1 MTPRDIALACGPPVL
16 WALCYVFAKPAI
28 NHFPPLFMVGLAYAV
43 SGLVLL
49 RQAWR
54 SKTRP
59 WAMFAIAA
67 FGGAIQSSLI
77 FKGLVGLPAST
88 AILAVQSQVPFA
100 ILSAWLLCGERP
112 GMRRIVGVAVVFGG
126 ILLIAGAPEAA
137 PAVGHL
143 LAVLLGTLSWG
154 ISQALVRIF
163 GRDDGPATIGALTLY
178 AAPQMLLA
186 SYILERGQLDSLKTS
201 TPDVWLA
208 VLVLAIG
215 GYVVAYSIW
224 YGLMQRYRVD
234 QVTPFALL
242 MPVVGVIAG
251 ALILGEHISLAS
263 ILGGLVVLGGLA
275 FAIMP
280 PAPDGRAQ
288 S

>member
-1 MTPRDIALACGPPVL
+1 MAPRDIALACGPPVL

-28 NHFPPLFMVGLAYAV
+28 VHFPPLFMVGLAYAI

-59 WAMFAIAA
+59 LAMFAIAA

-100 ILSAWLLCGERP
+100 ILSAWLICGERP
-112 GMRRIVGVAVVFGG
+112 GIRRWIGVAIVFAG

-137 PAVGHL
+137 PAVVQL
-143 LAVLLGTLSWG
+143 FAVLLGALSWG

-163 GRDDGPATIGALTLY
+163 GRDDGPTTIGALTIY

-186 SYILERGQLDSLKTS
+186 SFILERGQIDSLRSS

-242 MPVVGVIAG
+242 MPVVGVVAG
-251 ALILGEHISLAS
+251 ALILHEHVSLTS
-263 ILGGLVVLGGLA
+263 VVGGFVVLAGLT
-275 FAIMP
+275 FAILE
-280 PAPDGRAQ
+280 PAPA
-288 S
+288 